1 MRGLN
6 RMNNPNVL
14 IVDDLP
20 ENLLTLQSMIEDLP
34 INIFSASSGTDSL
47 KILLRNKID
56 LILLDINMPGISG
69 IEVAT
74 LIKGTKKTKEI
85 PIIFISGSREKNY
98 DNFKKI
104 FPDNTD
110 FFLKPIDYDSLLD
123 RIKQILGIK

>member
-1 MRGLN
+1 
-6 RMNNPNVL
+6 MNNINYPNVL
-14 IVDDLP
+14 IVDDLA

-47 KILLRNKID
+47 KILLKNKIN

-98 DNFKKI
+98 DDFKNI
-104 FPDNTD
+104 FPNDTD
-110 FFLKPIDYDSLLD
+110 FFLKPIDYDRLLD
-123 RIKQILGIK
+123 KIKQILDIK